1 MGLPQIMINFKTAG
15 GTAVRRSARGQAVLL
30 LAGEESGSV
39 CFLLP
44 EQAER
49 AGLSERA
56 ARLVKLCFLG
66 NPARVW
72 LATYAAGE
80 EQAALA
86 ACEKNAEGGWLC
98 APDMPAET
106 VSAFVRAG
114 RAEKVHGIPDDIH
127 DILPVYGHDGDHGPQ
142 VQEHVKAHVPLLRRL
157 QMKHV
162 LQHGQVAGAGN
173 GQEFRDSLHEAQKNG

>member
-72 LATYAAGE
+72 LAYFLHPNLF
-80 EQAALA
+80 Q
-86 ACEKNAEGGWLC
+86 
-98 APDMPAET
+98 
-106 VSAFVRAG
+106 
-114 RAEKVHGIPDDIH
+114 VHIHHCHHNIHRVYQIP
-127 DILPVYGHDGDHGPQ
+127 LY
-142 VQEHVKAHVPLLRRL
+142 
-157 QMKHV
+157 
-162 LQHGQVAGAGN
+162 
-173 GQEFRDSLHEAQKNG
+173 